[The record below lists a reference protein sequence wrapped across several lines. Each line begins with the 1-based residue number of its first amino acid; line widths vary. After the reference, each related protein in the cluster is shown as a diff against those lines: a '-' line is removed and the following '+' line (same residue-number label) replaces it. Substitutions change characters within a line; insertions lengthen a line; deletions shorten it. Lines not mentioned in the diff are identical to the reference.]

1 MPKIWWIFGKKIQTA
16 FDAPPAPP
24 SRFRKLVA
32 LFPKIQKFCNNFF
45 GSERPP
51 CPPFPEINRFFFGNL
66 WQNYLTNLA
75 HVLLFFFFNILSGWL
90 CRRVSQSSLVC
101 RQTATLQLSCVSIL
115 PPGVNVKNSRLK
127 YPWKP
132 LCVCVYYVSSEH
144 SYGRYAN
151 ACRFD
156 NPTQHGGWKVD
167 KTGVEETSLLIFK
180 ADSST
185 QLGRLGS
192 S

>member
-90 CRRVSQSSLVC
+90 SRRVSQSSLVC

-115 PPGVNVKNSRLK
+115 PPGVNVKHSRLK
-127 YPWKP
+127 YLRNP
-132 LCVCVYYVSSEH
+132 LFVRVYYVSSKH
-144 SYGRYAN
+144 SYGRYAY
-151 ACRFD
+151 ACRLD
-156 NPTQHGGWKVD
+156 NPTQHAGWKVD
-167 KTGVEETSLLIFK
+167 KTDVEETSLLIFK
-180 ADSST
+180 ADIST
-185 QLGRLGS
+185 
-192 S
+192 